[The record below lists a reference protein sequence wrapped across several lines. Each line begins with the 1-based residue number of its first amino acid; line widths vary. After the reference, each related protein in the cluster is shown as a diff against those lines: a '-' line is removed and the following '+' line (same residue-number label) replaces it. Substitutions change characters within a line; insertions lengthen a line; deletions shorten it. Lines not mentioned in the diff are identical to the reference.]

1 MKGLCIYHANC
12 ADGFTAAWAV
22 WRAKGDEFAYHAA
35 MHGSPPPEVD
45 GRDVVIVDFAYPRP
59 IMEQLAAQARRVL
72 LLDHHQTAQQEL
84 QPLLDAGVIEG
95 QIDQSR
101 SGAMLAW
108 EHFHPDQPPP
118 QLLRHVQDRDLW
130 QWQLPRTQEIL
141 TALLSY
147 PFTFEEWDRLMA
159 VDLDQLYQEGL
170 PILRNRRQ
178 DMDQVLPLVTR
189 RMRIGGYVVPAANLP
204 PNMAAE
210 GANRLA
216 RQAPFAAA
224 YWDGPEVRTFSLRSR
239 TGEVDVSKVAQAY
252 GGGGHRNAAG
262 FRLPYA
268 RLHEVPVE
276 S

>member
-22 WRAKGDEFAYHAA
+22 WKAKGERFDYHAA
-35 MHGSPPPEVD
+35 MHDSPPPNVR
-45 GRDVVIVDFAYPRP
+45 GREVVIVDFSYPRA
-59 IMEQLAAQARRVL
+59 IMEQLAAQASRVL
-72 LLDHHQTAQQEL
+72 LLDHHQTAQEEL
-84 QPLLDAGVIEG
+84 QPLLEAGVIEG
-95 QIDQSR
+95 LIDLSR

-130 QWQLPRTQEIL
+130 QWQLPHTQEIV

-147 PFTFEEWDRLMA
+147 PFTFEDWDRLMA
-159 VDLDQLYQEGL
+159 QDPDQLYQEGL
-170 PILRNRRQ
+170 PILRNRRK

-189 RMRIGGYVVPAANLP
+189 RLRIGGYVVPAANLP

-239 TGEVDVSKVAQAY
+239 SGEVDVSKIAQLY

-268 RLHEVPVE
+268 RLHELSVDG
-276 S
+276 